1 MEVPLAAVFFE
12 TRRRIR
18 CGRAKRDRFFE
29 RPTFAAP
36 PMRPSFDFAE
46 RKATIKFL
54 LCLRWRSDP
63 FSPQSG
69 FDSAA
74 GICRFARRNLE
85 IFPVIGIWRV
95 SSFQT
100 LRLQGNLCVCLF
112 AAETSRM
119 KKAQI
124 TNNWQISR
132 LEIVLELQI

>member
-1 MEVPLAAVFFE
+1 MEVPLAAVFFFE
-12 TRRRIR
+12 TGRRIR

-36 PMRPSFDFAE
+36 PMGPSFDFAE

-74 GICRFARRNLE
+74 GHMSIREKEFGD
-85 IFPVIGIWRV
+85 FPSYWDLV
-95 SSFQT
+95 S
-100 LRLQGNLCVCLF
+100 
-112 AAETSRM
+112 
-119 KKAQI
+119 K
-124 TNNWQISR
+124 
-132 LEIVLELQI
+132 